1 MYWAPLFHE
10 IFQKDRKTLKITKYI
25 SHHSDVNNWSYLL
38 KIFLMS
44 IFLKVFIDFFTI
56 LLALCF
62 AGWLVFAWKHV
73 GSQLPHQESNPLHW
87 NTWPLGKSLVFC
99 LFVCFFKENITYPAK
114 LPSSCSLQSYF
125 PPHSPPC
132 SIFPCPPP
140 RRGHPNPSSIF
151 TLPIHVLILLLA
163 LMYTHESINNLA
175 RMYI

>member
-25 SHHSDVNNWSYLL
+25 SHHSDVNNCSYLL

-44 IFLKVFIDFFTI
+44 TFLKVFIDFFTI

-62 AGWLVFAWKHV
+62 AGWLAFAWKHV

-99 LFVCFFKENITYPAK
+99 LFVCLKKTSHIQQSSPLRVPFNPIF
-114 LPSSCSLQSYF
+114 LPIHH
-125 PPHSPPC
+125 PPVLFRPPW
-132 SIFPCPPP
+132 
-140 RRGHPNPSSIF
+140 RGHPNPSSIF

-175 RMYI
+175 LMYI